1 MVIGRPK
8 RWPWE
13 WIVAARPKQGDHVSV
28 LRFQNIHNAN
38 EHPIRLER
46 RDKKG
51 LHRNKRLENYVAQTQ
66 PVLLL
71 FVVLIKFQFINQLN
85 GDIDNIIVVGGLG
98 PTTTHTY
105 PMPQCARRGDR
116 FSHIHATRA
125 RYSASKRTTKNA
137 FRRPMCGCRHR
148 RQPVLHAHHTAY
160 CARNT
165 TRTEDGKIMIKSASP
180 VTFSHKL
187 ADRRQCLPAVADES
201 NVAKAHQWAEASVKP
216 RIQLQ

>member
-1 MVIGRPK
+1 M
-8 RWPWE
+8 
-13 WIVAARPKQGDHVSV
+13 

-125 RYSASKRTTKNA
+125 RYSHQNE
-137 FRRPMCGCRHR
+137 RPKMHFAGRCAAADIVVNRCCMLITLHI
-148 RQPVLHAHHTAY
+148 VLATQQERKMA
-160 CARNT
+160 
-165 TRTEDGKIMIKSASP
+165 
-180 VTFSHKL
+180 KL
-187 ADRRQCLPAVADES
+187 
-201 NVAKAHQWAEASVKP
+201 
-216 RIQLQ
+216 